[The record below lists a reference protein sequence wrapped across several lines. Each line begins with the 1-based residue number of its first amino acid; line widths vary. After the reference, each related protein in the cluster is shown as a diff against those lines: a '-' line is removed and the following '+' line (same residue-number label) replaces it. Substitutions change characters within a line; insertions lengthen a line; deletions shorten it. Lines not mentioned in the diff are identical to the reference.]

1 MLKKLQ
7 LLIRISHSKQI
18 TRRYFVVNG
27 FDGALTMLGL
37 LFGFYIAGATDLAP
51 ILSACLGAALA
62 LGVSGVSSAYIS
74 ESAEKKKELEALEQ
88 SMIADLGDSAHGE
101 AARVMPLVIAV
112 VNGFA
117 PFFLGMVIISPLWIS
132 LWFPGV
138 VATPIEMSIVIAFIM
153 IFLLGVFLGRISG
166 TFWLWSG
173 LKAIGVALITGL
185 LILVLSP

>member
-7 LLIRISHSKQI
+7 LLIRISRSKQI

-37 LFGFYIAGATDLAP
+37 LLGFYMAGASDLAA

-117 PFFLGMVIISPLWIS
+117 PFFLSMIIITPLWLT

-138 VATPIEMSIVIAFIM
+138 IANPIEIAVVIAFVM
-153 IFLLGVFLGRISG
+153 IFMLGVFLGRISG

-173 LKAIGVALITGL
+173 LKAIGVALLTGL
-185 LILVLSP
+185 LILILSP